1 MGTVPV
7 PKTITNDRIEQFIN
21 IFDFEMDENEMA
33 TLDAFYM
40 DERQKI
46 LEEEMGR
53 NKEFPIY
60 LGKIRKFNQD
70 D

>member
-1 MGTVPV
+1 M
-7 PKTITNDRIEQFIN
+7 PKTITNDRIQQFID
-21 IFDFEMDENEMA
+21 IFDFEMNENEMA

-40 DERQKI
+40 DERQKL

-53 NKEFPIY
+53 NKEFPICM
-60 LGKIRKFNQD
+60 GKNRGFIQD

>member
-21 IFDFEMDENEMA
+21 IFDFEMDETEMA

-46 LEEEMGR
+46 LEDEMGR
-53 NKEFPIY
+53 NEKFPICV
-60 LGKIRKFNQD
+60 GKIRIFNQD

>member
-1 MGTVPV
+1 M
-7 PKTITNDRIEQFIN
+7 PKTITNDRIEQFFD
-21 IFDFEMDENEMA
+21 IFDFEMDDNEMA

-53 NKEFPIY
+53 NKEFPICV
-60 LGKIRKFNQD
+60 GKIRIFNQD